1 MVQIKSC
8 VFFLGNTNATDANG
22 ETMSPGI
29 KAVSQNVGGS
39 ISGSVSSL
47 HKSPHT
53 LPARS
58 NSPKFLHPGK
68 SLGWK
73 QKSRRRSVKQ
83 LSHNKKKL
91 LNISKSTGVLTPSKH
106 FVAPMTGRP
115 SSSLSKL
122 GRVKPTLPKNDEN
135 LRPEKS
141 TISIVLN

>member
-8 VFFLGNTNATDANG
+8 VLFLGDANTTDTNG
-22 ETMSPGI
+22 ETMSPRI
-29 KAVSQNVGGS
+29 KAVSQNLGKP
-39 ISGSVSSL
+39 ISGYASSF

-53 LPARS
+53 LPPRS

-68 SLGWK
+68 SLGLK

-106 FVAPMTGRP
+106 FVAPITGR
-115 SSSLSKL
+115 SSLSLSKL
-122 GRVKPTLPKNDEN
+122 NRVKLTLPKSDEN

-141 TISIVLN
+141 TISNMVA